1 MEHQIIL
8 ASGSAIRRSMLANA
22 GLGFQCV
29 SARIDEAA
37 IIQSMQSDGAGARD
51 IADTLARQKA
61 QKIARKN
68 PQALVIG
75 CDQVLE
81 LNGRLLQKPSDPA
94 NAIEQLRALSGHEH
108 KLYAAAVIY
117 DGETPVWRHIGVA
130 RMDLR
135 KLGDDFIKG
144 YVAQNWSEIQHCVG
158 CYQIEAAGAA
168 LFNRIDGDYFSV
180 LGLPLLELL
189 GYLRQRGALKE

>member
-1 MEHQIIL
+1 MEQQIIL

-22 GLGFQCV
+22 GVQLQCV
-29 SARIDEAA
+29 TARVDEAT
-37 IIQSMQSDGAGARD
+37 ISQSMQSQGAGGRD
-51 IADTLARQKA
+51 IADTLAQQKA
-61 QKIARKN
+61 RKIARKN

-81 LNGRLLQKPSDPA
+81 LNGTLLQKPTDHTD
-94 NAIEQLRALSGHEH
+94 AIEQLRALSAHEH
-108 KLYAAAVIY
+108 RLYAAAVIY

-130 RMDLR
+130 RMHMR
-135 KLGDDFIKG
+135 KLGDDFIKD
-144 YVAQNWSEIQHCVG
+144 YVAKNWSEIQHCVG

-189 GYLRQRGALKE
+189 GYLRQRGALEE